1 MKLLHRPDLF
11 GWSHFDES
19 RNVDFCSVAWVRTGG
34 NVLIDPLPMSEHD
47 FAHLETLGGAALVV
61 VTNSDHTRGAEIVAK
76 RLGATLF
83 GPRAERETF
92 PIACERWLGDGDEPV
107 AGLTV
112 LEMEG
117 SKTPGELALVLERT
131 TLITGDL
138 VRGHTGG
145 RLNLLP
151 DTKLRDRARAIA
163 SVGRIVREHP
173 EIETVLVGDGW
184 PIFHGGL
191 RALAALCAR

>member
-11 GWSHFDES
+11 GWSRFDES
-19 RNVDFCSVAWVRTGG
+19 RNLDFCSVAWVRPGG
-34 NVLIDPLPMSEHD
+34 NVLIDPLSMSEHD
-47 FAHLETLGGAALVV
+47 FAHLETLGGAALIII
-61 VTNSDHTRGAEIVAK
+61 TNSDHTRDAQKLAQ

-83 GPRAERETF
+83 GPRAEGETF
-92 PIACERWLGDGDEPV
+92 PFACEHWLGDGDEPV
-107 AGLTV
+107 PGLAV

-117 SKTPGELALVLERT
+117 SKTPGELALVLEKT

-138 VRGHTGG
+138 VRGHMGG

-151 DTKLRDRARAIA
+151 EAKLTDRAQAVA

-184 PIFHGGL
+184 PIFHDGQ
-191 RALAALCAR
+191 RTLAALCG